1 GFGELAFA
9 RADDK
14 AARPAGVAR
23 CGLFAGTADR
33 ETSGCDPN
41 PNRRAQESYGLH
53 LAHALA
59 GRKKDGSPLSLEN
72 ADFNHDGKIGLL
84 DAHTWAS
91 IEAVSFDVP
100 TTTSERW
107 LRRVEPGSAAID
119 PKILPEAQ
127 ALTERLG
134 AALGLRDE
142 KAVAQRWSELDVQL
156 AQLNDAIDAAEEA
169 VGTLDSEETTRL
181 LERWPVLDDPFHPEF
196 EATFRENRGALE
208 ELLLRSPEAHA
219 RAEASQRVQALYEQL
234 GQIGVQEARTFRL
247 RRAYETL
254 HKASAL
260 MHRGGPAAKY
270 YASLLACERAA
281 P

>member
-1 GFGELAFA
+1 
-9 RADDK
+9 
-14 AARPAGVAR
+14 
-23 CGLFAGTADR
+23 
-33 ETSGCDPN
+33 
-41 PNRRAQESYGLH
+41 
-53 LAHALA
+53 
-59 GRKKDGSPLSLEN
+59 
-72 ADFNHDGKIGLL
+72 
-84 DAHTWAS
+84 
-91 IEAVSFDVP
+91 
-100 TTTSERW
+100 
-107 LRRVEPGSAAID
+107 VEPGSAAID

-127 ALTERLG
+127 ALIDRLG

-142 KAVAQRWSELDVQL
+142 KAVARRWGELDVQL

-169 VGTLDSEETTRL
+169 VNTLDSEETTRL
-181 LERWPVLDDPFHPEF
+181 LEQWPELDDPFHPDF

-260 MHRGGPAAKY
+260 VHRGGPAAKY